1 MTPVIEIGNYLVSSA
16 ILTEKFACD
25 YPVCHGVCCI
35 IGDSGAPLEKGECD
49 IITKEYENFRQHLRT
64 EGIRS
69 IEEQGPFV
77 LDSDG
82 DLVTPLIDGEECAY
96 TQFDS
101 EGNCFCGI
109 ETAYF
114 KGDSKFRKPVSCW
127 LYPIRVSKLS
137 NGMFALNLHEW
148 HICKDA
154 FTKGKKEGIPVYVFL
169 REPLIFAF
177 GEDFWNQLEIAH
189 KELFGSK

>member
-16 ILTEKFACD
+16 ILTEKFMCD
-25 YPVCHGVCCI
+25 YPLCHGVCCI
-35 IGDSGAPLEKGECD
+35 IGDSGAPLEKGECN
-49 IITKEYENFRQHLRT
+49 ILTEQYNNIKKHLRP

-69 IEEQGPFV
+69 IEEQGPYV

-82 DLVTPLIDGEECAY
+82 DLVTPLIEGEECAY

-101 EGNCFCGI
+101 AGNCFCGI
-109 ETAYF
+109 EVAYN
-114 KGDSKFRKPVSCW
+114 KKDCTFRKPLSCW
-127 LYPIRVSKLS
+127 LYPIRVSRLS
-137 NGMFALNLHEW
+137 NGMYALNLHEW

-154 FTKGKKEGIPVYVFL
+154 FIKGKKEGIPVYQFL

-189 KELFGSK
+189 KELFSSK